1 MVRAHSGILVSYL
14 GEITGVANVSSHLD
28 PGKRAREWA
37 LARDKYFSYVR
48 NIVGRNAV
56 HIFPDFIRIF
66 MARVYD
72 IAVAALAIG
81 VDRKWLDNLTA
92 QHSIPGTEHVARGVA
107 RRLSLRALLTS
118 AIVRDLNR
126 GLGVPVGRGVEI
138 ASAILGALPS
148 PEGGA
153 GAPAGAG
160 AEEPRSASRSV
171 LPIGESLTLAVDV
184 ERLEREIERRLLEA
198 METMVPRRRGRPPRK
213 ERRGTR

>member
-1 MVRAHSGILVSYL
+1 
-14 GEITGVANVSSHLD
+14 
-28 PGKRAREWA
+28 
-37 LARDKYFSYVR
+37 
-48 NIVGRNAV
+48 
-56 HIFPDFIRIF
+56 

-81 VDRKWLDNLTA
+81 VERKWLDNLTA

-107 RRLSLRALLTS
+107 RRLSMRALLTA

-138 ASAILGALPS
+138 ASSILGTLPS
-148 PEGGA
+148 PDGA
-153 GAPAGAG
+153 AVAGAG
-160 AEEPRSASRSV
+160 AGAGDPRPAPRGV
-171 LPIGESLTLAVDV
+171 LPIGESLTLAADV
-184 ERLEREIERRLLEA
+184 ERLERAIERQLLEA